1 MGSSSVVLIYNY
13 LIVVI
18 LFSSSPFES
27 QVSLGVLPS
36 ESRPLCGVVSEVTK
50 SGGLLVDGSS
60 KVELLDDV
68 SRSEGEVSAD
78 NFAKVVVVLTVLDGT
93 VRVDP
98 DGEGIGE
105 SNGVRDLDAD
115 SVAEAGSDERLG
127 DEASVVGSRAI
138 DLSGVLAGVG
148 TSTMGAPTTVGVDNN
163 LSSGNT
169 SVSSG
174 TSDIELAGGVD
185 DVLSSFLEELSRA
198 DLLDDL
204 LDQSLSD
211 FSIID
216 GGVVLGGD
224 EDVENLDRLEVL
236 SLCSLLV
243 LNNDLRFAV
252 GSEPSDLATMSLS
265 SHLHVDSA
273 GELMRERVESLLI
286 VLVGSV
292 AEHNSLISSADV
304 LELLGADDRVSDV
317 SILSFDDGD
326 KSQFVSVH
334 SLFPGVE
341 ADVVNSL
348 TSNCLEVNF
357 SFLD

>member
-185 DVLSSFLEELSRA
+185 DEIGRA
-198 DLLDDL
+198 
-204 LDQSLSD
+204 S
-211 FSIID
+211 
-216 GGVVLGGD
+216 
-224 EDVENLDRLEVL
+224 
-236 SLCSLLV
+236 C
-243 LNNDLRFAV
+243 
-252 GSEPSDLATMSLS
+252 
-265 SHLHVDSA
+265 
-273 GELMRERVESLLI
+273 RERV
-286 VLVGSV
+286 
-292 AEHNSLISSADV
+292 
-304 LELLGADDRVSDV
+304 
-317 SILSFDDGD
+317 
-326 KSQFVSVH
+326 
-334 SLFPGVE
+334 
-341 ADVVNSL
+341 
-348 TSNCLEVNF
+348 
-357 SFLD
+357 

>member
-1 MGSSSVVLIYNY
+1 
-13 LIVVI
+13 
-18 LFSSSPFES
+18 
-27 QVSLGVLPS
+27 
-36 ESRPLCGVVSEVTK
+36 
-50 SGGLLVDGSS
+50 
-60 KVELLDDV
+60 
-68 SRSEGEVSAD
+68 
-78 NFAKVVVVLTVLDGT
+78 
-93 VRVDP
+93 
-98 DGEGIGE
+98 
-105 SNGVRDLDAD
+105 
-115 SVAEAGSDERLG
+115 
-127 DEASVVGSRAI
+127 
-138 DLSGVLAGVG
+138 
-148 TSTMGAPTTVGVDNN
+148 MGAPTTVGVDNN

-304 LELLGADDRVSDV
+304 LKLLGADYRVGDV
-317 SILSFDDGD
+317 GILSFDDGD

>member
-1 MGSSSVVLIYNY
+1 MSSSSVVLIYNY

-27 QVSLGVLPS
+27 QVCLGVLPS
-36 ESRPLCGVVSEVTK
+36 ESRPLCGVVSIVTE

-60 KVELLDDV
+60 EVELLDDV
-68 SRSEGEVSAD
+68 SRSEGEVPAD
-78 NFAKVVVVLTVLDGT
+78 NFSKVVVVLSVLDGT

-105 SNGVRDLDAD
+105 SNGVGDLDTD
-115 SVAEAGSDERLG
+115 SVAELGSDERLG
-127 DEASVVGSRAI
+127 DVASVVGSRAI
-138 DLSGVLAGVG
+138 DLGRILSGVG
-148 TSTMGAPTTVGVDNN
+148 TSTMGAPTTVGIDND
-163 LSSGNT
+163 LSSSDT

-185 DVLSSFLEELSRA
+185 DVLSVFLEELSRA

-211 FSIID
+211 GIIID
-216 GGVVLGGD
+216 GGIMLGGD

-236 SLCSLLV
+236 SLFSLLV

-252 GSEPSDLATMSLS
+252 GSEPSDLATFPLS
-265 SHLHVDSA
+265 SHLHIDSA
-273 GELMRERVESLLI
+273 GELMGERVESLLI

-304 LELLGADDRVSDV
+304 LELLCADDRVGDV
-317 SILSFDDGD
+317 GILSFNDGD
-326 KSQFVSVH
+326 ISQFVSVH